1 MSYKLSILIITYNH
15 EKYIQKAIES
25 VRMQKFFYDYEII
38 VADDCSNDNTINIV
52 SQYKAIFGD
61 KLKIFSNP
69 QNLGITKNY
78 ESAFSKCSGDFIA
91 VLEGDDY
98 WNSDMKLKLQMDFL
112 INHPECSMVFNK
124 IIAVFPDNS
133 NTAIQ
138 QFPDNVA
145 YLLFN
150 TSDLVKNNFIQNF
163 SGCMY
168 RASAIRNIDS
178 SLYNMLVYDWM
189 INIVVSQYGL
199 IGYLPQ
205 PMSVHPVLV
214 SGTWSGRSELEQL
227 AIVLNCL
234 DKYNSFLNYRY
245 NSEFMENKDT
255 IYRRINEIKKITG

>member
-1 MSYKLSILIITYNH
+1 MSILIITYNH
-15 EKYIQKAIES
+15 EKHIEKAIES

-38 VADDCSNDNTINIV
+38 VADDSSTDNTVNIV
-52 SQYKAIFGD
+52 SRYKAIFGD

-78 ESAFSKCSGDFIA
+78 KSAFSKCSGDFIA

-98 WNSDMKLKLQMDFL
+98 WSSDMKLKLQMDFL

-124 IIAVFPDNS
+124 IIAAFPN
-133 NTAIQ
+133 NLNIPIQ
-138 QFPDNVA
+138 QFPDNVM

-168 RASAIRNIDS
+168 RASVIRNIDN
-178 SLYNMLVYDWM
+178 SLYDMLVYDWM

-205 PMSVHPVLV
+205 SASVHPILD
-214 SGTWSGRSELEQL
+214 SGTWSGRSEFEQL
-227 AIVLNCL
+227 NTTLNCI
-234 DKYNSFLNYRY
+234 DKYNSFLGYKY
-245 NSEFMENKDT
+245 NKEFIENKSK
-255 IYRRINEIKKITG
+255 ICRRINEIKIKAI